1 MRLTWSALAIA
12 DRMAIFDFIERDNPA
27 AAIRIDA
34 KIEAGIRQL
43 LQFPESGRTGRVS
56 GPENWSLREH
66 PILPPIRFFL
76 IESVFCAFCMVLR
89 FGQIAS
95 EPF

>member
-12 DRMAIFDFIERDNPA
+12 DRMAIFDFIEQENPA
-27 AAIRIDA
+27 AAIRTDT

-56 GPENWSLREH
+56 GTRELVIAGTPYIAAYSVLSDRIRILRVLHGAQVWPDSL
-66 PILPPIRFFL
+66 
-76 IESVFCAFCMVLR
+76 
-89 FGQIAS
+89 
-95 EPF
+95 

>member
-12 DRMAIFDFIERDNPA
+12 DRMAIFDFIEQDNPA

-56 GPENWSLREH
+56 GTRELVIAGTPYIAAYSVLSDRIRILRVLQGAQVWPDSL
-66 PILPPIRFFL
+66 
-76 IESVFCAFCMVLR
+76 
-89 FGQIAS
+89 
-95 EPF
+95 

>member
-12 DRMAIFDFIERDNPA
+12 DRMAIFDFIEQENPA
-27 AAIRIDA
+27 AAIRTDT

-56 GPENWSLREH
+56 WTRELVIAGTPYIAAYSVLSDRIRILRVLHGAQVWPDSL
-66 PILPPIRFFL
+66 
-76 IESVFCAFCMVLR
+76 
-89 FGQIAS
+89 
-95 EPF
+95 

>member
-27 AAIRIDA
+27 AAIRTDT

-56 GPENWSLREH
+56 GTRELVIAGTPYIAAYSVLSDRIRILRVLHGAQVWPDSL
-66 PILPPIRFFL
+66 
-76 IESVFCAFCMVLR
+76 
-89 FGQIAS
+89 
-95 EPF
+95 

>member
-12 DRMAIFDFIERDNPA
+12 DRMAIFDFIEQENPA
-27 AAIRIDA
+27 AAIRTDT

-56 GPENWSLREH
+56 GTRELVIAGTSYIAAYSFLSDRIRILRVLHGAQVWPDSL
-66 PILPPIRFFL
+66 
-76 IESVFCAFCMVLR
+76 
-89 FGQIAS
+89 
-95 EPF
+95 

>member
-27 AAIRIDA
+27 AAIRTDT

-43 LQFPESGRTGRVS
+43 LEFPVSGRTGRVS
-56 GPENWSLREH
+56 GTRELVIAGTPYIAAYSVLSDRIRILRVLHGAQVWPDSL
-66 PILPPIRFFL
+66 
-76 IESVFCAFCMVLR
+76 
-89 FGQIAS
+89 
-95 EPF
+95 